1 MSNSS
6 CNLWG
11 VELEES
17 YGVVLNLALIERH
30 GQHEI
35 LTDEAPSQLMCE
47 KCWEHKEEAIT
58 YLFKHL

>member
-6 CNLWG
+6 WNQCG

-35 LTDEAPSQLMCE
+35 LTDEDPSQLMCE
-47 KCWEHKEEAIT
+47 KCWEHIGETIT
-58 YLFKHL
+58 QLFKNL